1 MSGAED
7 REILST
13 VRNLDSYDFER
24 FIASLWELQ
33 GWETEVT
40 GRTSDR
46 GTDVI
51 AKIQFPT
58 EIEMHIQAKCYG
70 ENSSV
75 SGPEMQKYGSL
86 TRKPN
91 VDVAT
96 VVTSGSF
103 TSQATSLAD
112 EFDIRLVDSQ
122 SLVTLIRE
130 LEAEDLLSEYLDSAD
145 LKKVEVK
152 DDTDD
157 MQLYSG
163 TSDQRTEL
171 EPSQATA
178 SGEYIQIDVIGAEW
192 QNGYL
197 KGIDNR
203 LKELNNPID
212 GVVLALEVANNSDI
226 RWSFVSEQSSS
237 RPGGITVFDTEGFS
251 YEAVYSNEYGA
262 KKAGNLSGWS
272 WDRVDIQ
279 PQSRSRVATWFD
291 IPEGAEIRRLQYT
304 EEVWRAVPDETSG
317 VEYESEEQ
325 IEMSFSEPVRE
336 IIGDIPQPIRD
347 SIE

>member
-7 REILST
+7 REVLSA
-13 VRNLDSYDFER
+13 VRNLDPYDFER

-33 GWETEVT
+33 GWDTEVT

-130 LEAEDLLSEYLDSAD
+130 LEAEELLSEYLESGDVEQ
-145 LKKVEVK
+145 VEVR
-152 DDTDD
+152 DDTGRT
-157 MQLYSG
+157 QLYSG
-163 TSDQRTEL
+163 TSEQRSEL

-192 QNGYL
+192 QSGYL
-197 KGIDNR
+197 KGIDDR
-203 LKELNNPID
+203 LKELYDPID
-212 GVVLALEVANNSDI
+212 GVVLALEVANNSDT

-237 RPGGITVFDTEGFS
+237 RPGGITVFDNDGFS
-251 YEAVYSNEYGA
+251 YEAIYDNEYGA

-272 WDRVDIQ
+272 WDEVDIQ

-291 IPEGAEIRRLQYT
+291 VPEGTEIRRLQYT

-317 VEYESEEQ
+317 VGYESEEQ
-325 IEMSFSEPVRE
+325 VEMSFSEPVRE
-336 IIGDIPQPIRD
+336 IVDEVPQPIRD